1 MEDRLNLVLSLLQ
14 DIQVNGKR
22 NLNNLLASIQIVELL
37 IQENKQE

>member
-37 IQENKQE
+37 IQENKSE